1 VRGKGRLLHE
11 FSVAQSIV
19 ETVIQVAEQHGALA
33 VRDVNLE
40 VGEVALVNTDQL
52 GWHIDMLVRG
62 TLAEGVRLHWTKV
75 SARIRCTAC
84 GYEGGVRYEE
94 SDPSTHFAVP
104 IFECPQCEGAQTTL
118 TSGRELRV
126 VDISVSFQN
135 DPEGE
140 SNA

>member
-1 VRGKGRLLHE
+1 LHE

-40 VGEVALVNTDQL
+40 VGEVALVNVEQL

-62 TLAEGVRLHWTKV
+62 TLAEGAKLHWSRV
-75 SARIRCTAC
+75 PARIRCVEC

-94 SDPSTHFAVP
+94 SDSASHFAVP
-104 IFECPQCEGAQTTL
+104 IFECPQCGGAQTTL
-118 TSGRELRV
+118 ISGRDLRV
-126 VDISVSFQN
+126 VDINVRFPG
-135 DPEGE
+135 DPEGG
-140 SNA
+140 ADA